1 MVYILLRPK
10 WYVEHGT
17 RKLTFMFLV
26 FKGLNKNANVYV
38 KAIQYLYSRFE
49 ISIGYAKTIFLNDVV
64 YSCYRMKFNMHFK
77 NRNICKVTIVHHQN
91 VSNCK

>member
-26 FKGLNKNANVYV
+26 FKRSNPDAHVYV
-38 KAIQYLYSRFE
+38 KAIQYLYSRVE
-49 ISIGYAKTIFLNDVV
+49 ISIGYAKTIFFEQCGL
-64 YSCYRMKFNMHFK
+64 FLL
-77 NRNICKVTIVHHQN
+77 
-91 VSNCK
+91 